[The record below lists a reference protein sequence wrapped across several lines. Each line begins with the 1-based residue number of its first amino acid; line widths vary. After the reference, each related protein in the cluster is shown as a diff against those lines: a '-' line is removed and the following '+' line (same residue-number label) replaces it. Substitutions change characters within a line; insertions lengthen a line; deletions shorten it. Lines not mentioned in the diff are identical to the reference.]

1 VIAAVTA
8 IAAFPL
14 GFLLR
19 SRAHANTT
27 YAIAYL
33 WAFTFQTLYLVL
45 PGFQGPNPDNPFPVG
60 EFPLTYGLVASS
72 VLAVGLVLV
81 EAGHRIGVR
90 RRAHQDSLAVE
101 TSPASTPTSRPGRAS
116 EA

>member
-1 VIAAVTA
+1 MIAAVTA

-14 GFLLR
+14 GLLLR

-45 PGFQGPNPDNPFPVG
+45 PGFQGPSPDTPFPVG
-60 EFPLTYGLVASS
+60 EFPLTYGLVAASS
-72 VLAVGLVLV
+72 VLAVGVG
-81 EAGHRIGVR
+81 AGGGGTPHRCASSGPPGLLGARDIAGRHPDV
-90 RRAHQDSLAVE
+90 
-101 TSPASTPTSRPGRAS
+101 TSGTGL
-116 EA
+116 